1 MYVLC
6 CSQNQPVC
14 NWFSL
19 FLFLPLRAT
28 LTIFLFV
35 LEEFWCC
42 MLGTLGS
49 QTHWSLYDIG
59 LISLYQNSRY
69 ISALRFQHITMLKL
83 LQQSC
88 HFNFSHFFICLLF
101 WQSYM
106 TTHSNSNT
114 VKKYEKV
121 QYQNCQTSCHTKFT
135 LK

>member
-1 MYVLC
+1 MLFSESASLWLIFYFPLFASDSHTDNFLICARRILVLHA
-6 CSQNQPVC
+6 
-14 NWFSL
+14 
-19 FLFLPLRAT
+19 RH
-28 LTIFLFV
+28 
-35 LEEFWCC
+35 
-42 MLGTLGS
+42 MGS

-59 LISLYQNSRY
+59 LISLYQNSQY

-101 WQSYM
+101 WQSYI

-121 QYQNCQTSCHTKFT
+121 QYQNCQTSCHRNS
-135 LK
+135 L